1 MKKKF
6 LYSALFLM
14 GMALQVSQPLL
25 VTMMKTE
32 AMEATNSMKLR
43 I

>member
-6 LYSALFLM
+6 LYSALFL
-14 GMALQVSQPLL
+14 
-25 VTMMKTE
+25 MMKTE